1 MPGIRPHRGRVPEG
15 RQTLRLSGN
24 DFLPSLRDL
33 TFIPTSPGI
42 EMPGYFQNVPAGR
55 GIFVCAKI
63 QMRPNN
69 GLYFREAWALRFWT
83 TEWRQL

>member
-1 MPGIRPHRGRVPEG
+1 MPGEVGMNVKSRRDGRKSLPDSRSVCRP
-15 RQTLRLSGN
+15 SGTRPRCG
-24 DFLPSLRDL
+24 L
-33 TFIPTSPGI
+33 IPGI

-83 TEWRQL
+83 SEWRQP